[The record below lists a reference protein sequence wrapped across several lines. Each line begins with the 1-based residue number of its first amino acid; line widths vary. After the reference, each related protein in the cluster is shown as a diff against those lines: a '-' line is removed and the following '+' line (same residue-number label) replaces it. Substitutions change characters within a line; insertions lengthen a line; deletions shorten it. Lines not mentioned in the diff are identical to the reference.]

1 MTVRIVPMI
10 LASGFLDVSG
20 SLATTA
26 TVDVVV
32 VVDVVDVVGAYCS
45 CSVKDP
51 SRHRFTCAAGV

>member
-10 LASGFLDVSG
+10 LASGFLDDSD
-20 SLATTA
+20 SLATDA
-26 TVDVVV
+26 TVDVV
-32 VVDVVDVVGAYCS
+32 DVLDVAGACCS

>member
-1 MTVRIVPMI
+1 MTVRIVPMMVDN
-10 LASGFLDVSG
+10 GFLDVSG

-26 TVDVVV
+26 VVNV
-32 VVDVVDVVGAYCS
+32 VGVVGAY